1 MLGKRLYDL
10 RKRLEST
17 LKNSLKPVS
26 ELLTVRVKLPKRQM
40 MVALIGL
47 LILGFVIFSL
57 IGCAPR
63 TRIVRPPLPPQA
75 QAREV
80 PSFQGQT
87 YRDVIQ
93 YVIELKE
100 AAQQSE
106 ADKAAIRRVYGQ
118 R

>member
-1 MLGKRLYDL
+1 MLGKKLYDS

-17 LKNSLKPVS
+17 LKKWLRPVS

-47 LILGFVIFSL
+47 LILGSALCFL
-57 IGCAPR
+57 MGCAPQ
-63 TRIVRPPLPPQA
+63 TRVVRPPLPPQA

-106 ADKAAIRRVYGQ
+106 ADKAAIRRAYGQ
-118 R
+118 